1 MQSTLHTTGGK
12 DRKAGRPLGYML
24 CRLSQQLAA
33 LTEDAER
40 MPANQQGAGEDMSGL
55 VDGIMH
61 QLLAKDVLYQPI
73 QEIGSRYPQWL
84 EDHRC
89 GIAPLPLA
97 VFHAVPI
104 VWQ

>member
-1 MQSTLHTTGGK
+1 MTGL
-12 DRKAGRPLGYML
+12 PVL

-40 MPANQQGAGEDMSGL
+40 MPAKQEGGGEDMSGL

-84 EDHRC
+84 QEHRC
-89 GIAPLPLA
+89 GTVSCLNWVPCSAPRA
-97 VFHAVPI
+97 T
-104 VWQ
+104 